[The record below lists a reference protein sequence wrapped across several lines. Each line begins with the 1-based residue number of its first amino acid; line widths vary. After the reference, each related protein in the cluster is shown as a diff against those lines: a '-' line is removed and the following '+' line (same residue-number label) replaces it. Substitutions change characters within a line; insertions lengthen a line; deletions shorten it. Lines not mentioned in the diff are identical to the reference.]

1 MRRAQTVEI
10 IVLALA
16 SLIGLIAFLYPFFL
30 TSLPQAASR
39 TNAHAEDAPLITLL
53 LVGLCLVAMLAPLN
67 AGRAN
72 SKIVAILGVLSAV
85 NAVLRAIPGPAG
97 FSAMFVLPILCGYA
111 YGATFGFLLGALS
124 LLVSAFIG
132 GGVGPWLPYQMLAVG
147 WVGMSSAWLPHLEG
161 RPRLE
166 ALLLGVWGA
175 MWGFAFGA
183 LMNIWFWPYVFQP
196 QQAELYWR
204 PGLAL
209 LETLRRYAV
218 FYAVTS
224 FGWDLGRAAGNALLL
239 WTFGRPILRLLRR
252 FQKRFYFTHRV
263 AG

>member
-1 MRRAQTVEI
+1 MRRSSTAEGI
-10 IVLALA
+10 ILVLA
-16 SLIGLIAFLYPFFL
+16 SLVGLVAFLYPFFMA
-30 TSLPQAASR
+30 SLPQSPNRA
-39 TNAHAEDAPLITLL
+39 NAHAEDAPLMTIL
-53 LVGLCLVAMLAPLN
+53 LVGLCLGAMLAPLN
-67 AGRAN
+67 ARRIN

-85 NAVLRAIPGPAG
+85 NAVLRAVPGPAG

-132 GGVGPWLPYQMLAVG
+132 GGIGPWLPYQMLAVG
-147 WVGMSSAWLPHLEG
+147 WVGMSSAWLPRLEG
-161 RPRLE
+161 HPRLE
-166 ALLLGVWGA
+166 VLLLGMWGA
-175 MWGFAFGA
+175 IWGFAFGA

-204 PGLAL
+204 PGLAFI
-209 LETLRRYAV
+209 ETLRRYAV

-239 WTFGRPILRLLRR
+239 WAFGRPILRLLRR
-252 FQKRFYFTHRV
+252 FQRRFHFIH
-263 AG
+263 APSA